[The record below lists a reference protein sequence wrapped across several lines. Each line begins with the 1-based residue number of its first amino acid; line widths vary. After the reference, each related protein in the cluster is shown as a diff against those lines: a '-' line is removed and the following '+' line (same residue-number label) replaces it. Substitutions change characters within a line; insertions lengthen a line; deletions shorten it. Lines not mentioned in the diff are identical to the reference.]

1 MNETKKSQHT
11 PGPWSMDDPA
21 ENCPQHGKGGEQVFK
36 VVAER
41 FGGGLVA
48 DVSCWW
54 YDRETARA
62 NARLMAAAPEMLEAL
77 EGILNNLWK
86 DRKRDVKRDYSLMV
100 YEAQAKTAISKAR
113 GE

>member
-1 MNETKKSQHT
+1 MNESKKNQPT

-62 NARLMAAAPEMLEAL
+62 NARLIAAAPELLEACQGL
-77 EGILNNLWK
+77 LDMITDNRLHGPG
-86 DRKRDVKRDYSLMV
+86 V
-100 YEAQAKTAISKAR
+100 YQASDAIKKAK